1 MAVTV
6 AIMSLIFERLWV
18 VLPASPYFES
28 IPALMTTAG
37 VISIGG
43 LIAFVMVRDSTFHIV
58 VL

>member
-1 MAVTV
+1 
-6 AIMSLIFERLWV
+6 MSLIFERLWV